1 MIAVAVILYHAKDIT
16 ILTKKTVRFAVV
28 FTTAVL
34 LFYAILFV
42 KVDRQTDLKVYVQG
56 KKLHQQNSLKQKLGR
71 IIRILWITGGL

>member
-1 MIAVAVILYHAKDIT
+1 MIVVAVILYHAKDIT

-42 KVDRQTDLKVYVQG
+42 KVDRDKPT
-56 KKLHQQNSLKQKLGR
+56 
-71 IIRILWITGGL
+71 